1 MSRTVSLTVTG
12 AEYNSNS
19 KEMEEPRIEDHIYVP
34 AASQASRQAA
44 SGCTLQHHSARSQA
58 SGSGWAAGWPHLRC
72 DAACSIQPAS
82 ACVPIYYPA
91 NVPAS
96 QLL

>member
-58 SGSGWAAGWPHLRC
+58 SGSGWAAGW
-72 DAACSIQPAS
+72 QPAS
-82 ACVPIYYPA
+82 QCVRAYLLPSQRSSQ
-91 NVPAS
+91 PAS
-96 QLL
+96 MMAAGRAK